1 MDSLKDKI
9 LKNLSY
15 TSRDYESILGDLI
28 DFIKGEDSVIGWEWD
43 NVSEADPLFL
53 ILHLLAA
60 HTDILNYMIDY
71 RTLEGYMST
80 ARERASMVRIANSVG
95 YKIPSYK
102 PAVAY
107 LDVIDGLGE
116 TSTPLER
123 FTVAKEVDENSFWI
137 YIGDSIEINENS
149 VELPFA
155 QGRKESIAFS
165 TETLA
170 GNNTK
175 GITDRSVAIGSK
187 TPYQTSRL
195 FETTGSTITEW
206 TEVDS
211 VIGRGNDEKV
221 YELDVDTLG
230 ITYIKFPQGFNE
242 TLSLVFE
249 YIITDGSSITKFPTK
264 GVTIGNITFNQES
277 NTTFVRGSDPAT
289 AEEVRE
295 GYKLFF
301 NTSNALVTL
310 DDYKNYIINKQTAL
324 PNVID
329 CLIIDGTA
337 DTKGGFKRGEN
348 HFDKGQIG
356 VYVAVEGDDLS
367 FDIPENTTALQTL
380 LDNFKVSGLEIFINK
395 DKFNTSIYQSLFDIK
410 LVSRAAS
417 QVTEEDKA
425 QLKNI
430 IKKYLKGVGIG
441 GTISAWDLEQAILDS
456 EVGSIFK
463 RQGLRAFIWKFNE
476 NEEPDYVEELELLFW
491 EFPHYNT
498 LIIEAP

>member
-1 MDSLKDKI
+1 MDNLKDKI

-15 TSRDYESILGDLI
+15 TSRDYESILRDLI
-28 DFIKGEDSVIGWEWD
+28 YFIKGEGSILEWD
-43 NVSEADPLFL
+43 NISEADPLFL

-107 LDVIDGLGE
+107 LDVFGGLE
-116 TSTPLER
+116 ENTSTPLER
-123 FTVAKEVDENSFWI
+123 FTTAKEVDENSFWV
-137 YIGDSIEINENS
+137 YIGDSIEINDNS
-149 VELPFA
+149 KELPFA

-165 TETLA
+165 TSTLA

-195 FETTGSTITEW
+195 LETNGSTIIEW

-211 VIGRGNDEKV
+211 VIGRGDDEKV

-230 ITYIKFPQGFNE
+230 ITYIKFPQGVKGE

-264 GVTIGNITFNQES
+264 GVKIGNITLNQNS
-277 NTTFVRGSDPAT
+277 NTTFVKGSDPAT

-310 DDYKNYIINKQTAL
+310 DDYKNYILNKQTAL

-348 HFDKGQIG
+348 YFDKGQIG
-356 VYVAVEGDDLS
+356 VYVAVEGAELY
-367 FDIPENTTALQTL
+367 FDIPTPTTALQTL
-380 LDNFKVSGLEIFINK
+380 LDNFKVSGLEIFINRDK
-395 DKFNTSIYQSLFDIK
+395 DNGSTISEQELDVK

-417 QVTEEDKA
+417 QVDSKDEVKI
-425 QLKNI
+425 KNI
-430 IKKYLKGVGIG
+430 IKRYFKGVGIG
-441 GTISAWDLEQAILDS
+441 GTVSAWDLEQAILDS

-463 RQGLRAFIWKFNE
+463 RQGLRASISNSDE
-476 NEEPDYVEELELLFW
+476 NIYKEEVKLSFYK
-491 EFPHYNT
+491 FPHYKN
-498 LIIEAP
+498 LSIVEP